1 MFSGAQI
8 SLYPMTD
15 DFVGVITSALGALD
29 PYRERLRIETDDIS
43 TLLVGPPE
51 VLFPALRDLFTAA
64 ARTGVHC
71 VLSAA
76 ISRGCPG
83 EPDDAICQSAHFDGP
98 LLPLAERQST
108 ALSAVREAPMTDV
121 FSVAQFSLYV
131 MGQNRHMDEIYGCID
146 FLKNSGVFDRSKHF
160 CSVLRGDAGPVFATL
175 AEAFCRFGPPEGQRH
190 TKKADPDVW
199 KCSCQDC
206 RPAACESKPECA
218 DALGQVFS

>member
-29 PYRERLRIETDDIS
+29 PYRDRLRIETDDIS

-51 VLFPALRDLFTAA
+51 VLFPALRDLFTSA

-83 EPDDAICQSAHFDGP
+83 EPDDDICQSAHFDGP
-98 LLPLAERQST
+98 MPPLAERQAL
-108 ALSAVREAPMTDV
+108 ALSTVEDASGTGV

-131 MGQNRHMDEIYGCID
+131 MGQGRHMDEIYGCIE
-146 FLKNSGVFDRSKHF
+146 FLKASGTFEASKHF
-160 CSVLRGDAGPVFATL
+160 ATKLSGDTGALFATL
-175 AEAFCRFGPPEGQRH
+175 EQAFCRFGPPEGHVTIDLTVSANSPSAR
-190 TKKADPDVW
+190 
-199 KCSCQDC
+199 
-206 RPAACESKPECA
+206 
-218 DALGQVFS
+218 